1 MVKSRLDGTSDYQ
14 KLKESY
20 DKKYIN
26 SKEIYNYIN
35 TLEKRLAKARQYVKR
50 HTIEYVDPK
59 FEVYNVMVKFNEYSN
74 PQELLDIID
83 GNDNYN

>member
-26 SKEIYNYIN
+26 AKDIYNYIC
-35 TLEKRLAKARQYVKR
+35 TLEKRLAKAREYVKR
-50 HTIEYVDPK
+50 HTIEYVDTK
-59 FEVYNVMVKFNEYSN
+59 FEEHNIMVEFNEYSN
-74 PQELLDIID
+74 PQALLDIID
-83 GNDNYN
+83 GNDNYD